1 MDLVSFVV
9 PAHNEARFIADCVR
23 SIRESC
29 GALGIAHEVIV
40 SNDASTDATAELA
53 RAEGATVVDVE
64 LRHIAAV
71 RNAGARKAR
80 GERLVF
86 VDADSRVD
94 VPLLR
99 AAMDALDRGFV
110 GGGAGVR
117 FEEQVPWWADAVLWL
132 VVRTM
137 RLGRWAAGSFVFCTR
152 AAFEAVGGFDEE
164 YFAGEEIYTS
174 NKLKTQGRFIVLRE
188 TIVTSA
194 RKVHGRSFWE
204 LNAINLKLMLGGPRG
219 LRDRSKLD
227 FWYRDKR

>member
-1 MDLVSFVV
+1 MPLVSFVV

-40 SNDASTDATAELA
+40 ANDASTDATAELA
-53 RAEGATVVDVE
+53 RAEGATVVDVD

-71 RNAGARKAR
+71 RNAGAREAR

-117 FEEQVPWWADAVLWL
+117 FEEAVPWWVDATLWL
-132 VVRTM
+132 VMRTM
-137 RLGRWAAGSFVFCTR
+137 RMGQWAAGSFLFCTR
-152 AAFEAVGGFDEE
+152 VAFEAAGGFDESV
-164 YFAGEEIYTS
+164 YAGEEIYTS
-174 NKLKTQGRFIVLRE
+174 QRLKKIGRFIVLPE
-188 TIVTSA
+188 TLATSA
-194 RKVHGRSFWE
+194 RKVHGRSFADMMKI
-204 LNAINLKLMLGGPRG
+204 NAKLFLKGPRG
-219 LRDRSKLD
+219 LRDRENLD
-227 FWYRDKR
+227 FWYRDRR